1 MEDDEYIIT
10 EVETANGYT
19 LLKDDIT
26 LKITAILDED
36 RICDIYTK
44 DILGLL
50 QNDPHYCNGKEMTLD
65 LNDETVLLLTNIPQK
80 YMEHTLV
87 TAYASVDGNSVT
99 MLEDNGSANA
109 EAPLTVVN
117 TRGFDLPQTGDH
129 GTWMYGVIGITM
141 MAGALVVMMI
151 AFKKKEKEQPV
162 QE

>member
-1 MEDDEYIIT
+1 
-10 EVETANGYT
+10 
-19 LLKDDIT
+19 
-26 LKITAILDED
+26 
-36 RICDIYTK
+36 
-44 DILGLL
+44 
-50 QNDPHYCNGKEMTLD
+50 MTLD

-99 MLEDNGSANA
+99 MLEDNGSSNA